1 MPRLVEQ
8 EIDTVAVLR
17 SVVRPECGAAILFVG
32 TTRQFTNGHETAS
45 LDYEAYRE
53 MAVAEMTRLELEACD
68 RFEIVQ
74 CVIEHRLGNVP
85 IGETSV
91 AVAVSSPHR
100 KAAFAAAEWVMDQLK
115 VRVPIWKKDR
125 SPTGER
131 WVPNAEYESGGDQI
145 NAR

>member
-1 MPRLVEQ
+1 MPRLVDA
-8 EIDTVAVLR
+8 EIDTSALLR
-17 SVVRPECGAAILFVG
+17 AVVRPECGAAILFVG
-32 TTRQFTNGHETAS
+32 TTRQFTDGHETAS
-45 LDYEAYRE
+45 LDYEAYYDMALAE
-53 MAVAEMTRLELEACD
+53 MARLEKEACD

-74 CVIEHRLGNVP
+74 CLIEHRLGNVTV
-85 IGETSV
+85 GETSV

-115 VRVPIWKKDR
+115 ARVPIWKKDR

-131 WVPNAEYESGGDQI
+131 WIPNAKPENESDKL